1 MVSWAAIIIVF
12 LGSFMTAAA
21 SILLKKGSS
30 HLNFNIREQLRN
42 IPLITGAALYVL
54 GSFVFIYALSLERL
68 SVLNP
73 FSALVYIWV
82 SLFSI
87 RFLGEKMSR
96 GKIIAM
102 MLVLCGVMLFTYFA
116 Q

>member
-1 MVSWAAIIIVF
+1 MVSWTAIMVVF

-30 HLNFNIREQLRN
+30 RLNFRITEQLRN
-42 IPLITGAALYVL
+42 VPLIIGTAFYIL

-87 RFLGEKMSR
+87 KFLGEKINKGR
-96 GKIIAM
+96 ITGII
-102 MLVLCGVMLFTYFA
+102 LILIGVVLFTYFA
-116 Q
+116 A